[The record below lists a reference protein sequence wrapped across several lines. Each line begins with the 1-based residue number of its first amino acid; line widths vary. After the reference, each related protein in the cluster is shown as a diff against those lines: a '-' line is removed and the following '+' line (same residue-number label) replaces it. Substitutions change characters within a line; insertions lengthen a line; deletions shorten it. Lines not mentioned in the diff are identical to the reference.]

1 MDFTPSFPT
10 MMARRGIHRDRAS
23 ALTNS
28 TKAPEFCDSTCVAMF
43 VSTNDAVVCQMK
55 WFGGDEHF
63 GVVCSSKP
71 SANSLLA
78 KMVCHS
84 K

>member
-28 TKAPEFCDSTCVAMF
+28 TKAPEFCDSTRIVAF
-43 VSTNDAVVCQMK
+43 VLTNEADICSMK

-63 GVVCSSKP
+63 GVVCRSKP
-71 SANSLLA
+71 SAISLRA
-78 KMVCHS
+78 KMVRHS